1 MNAAP
6 PAHEQLKKS
15 NKRHHT
21 PEVGES
27 HPTHDATLHI
37 PAFESPSHSLE
48 KVAQSED
55 VANSASYLIRNDI
68 EMVVDEDEETREEA
82 ASKESGHPTP
92 FIQQR
97 DHKLKDIARTFR
109 SEDWAGLG
117 DDQLAI
123 RKYTGGLSNKLYR
136 CTSLVDPHQ
145 KILIRVTGSSTQE
158 DGSDVSLA
166 DRDGELLVFQAV
178 YKAGLGPKFYGK
190 YKNGCVYGHVDG
202 VQLTIEEVHK
212 PEYAALIAKRLA
224 QWHAKM
230 EIPDVAREPAWS
242 LLVRKW
248 LDLIPKNDLSHVQ
261 REEQKE
267 EWAALGIDVVK
278 EMDELEAMLASLN
291 TPVTFC
297 HNDVQPMNCIYDK
310 ESNTV
315 GFIEGWDLGNHF
327 CEHTGFDLD
336 WTKFPSREK
345 QMFFLTRYLEAFL
358 ERQPTEL
365 ELERAY
371 VEANKFTLASHLYW
385 GIWGLAQAKVS
396 DIDYDFFQYSLRRLT
411 MYTKTKAALYTLPMP
426 QA

>member
-1 MNAAP
+1 MQLAELGVANLVEIEKHMREKQRKDETNHEDKMNAAP

-68 EMVVDEDEETREEA
+68 EMVVDEEEETREEA

-145 KILIRVTGSSTQE
+145 KILIRVTGSSTQGARFAFIYFILYYLYIYFTQICLMIYSQLFFSFCVVLCCVVCVAE

-178 YKAGLGPKFYGK
+178 YKAGLGPKFYGRSP
-190 YKNGCVYGHVDG
+190 
-202 VQLTIEEVHK
+202 L
-212 PEYAALIAKRLA
+212 P
-224 QWHAKM
+224 
-230 EIPDVAREPAWS
+230 
-242 LLVRKW
+242 
-248 LDLIPKNDLSHVQ
+248 
-261 REEQKE
+261 
-267 EWAALGIDVVK
+267 
-278 EMDELEAMLASLN
+278 
-291 TPVTFC
+291 
-297 HNDVQPMNCIYDK
+297 
-310 ESNTV
+310 
-315 GFIEGWDLGNHF
+315 
-327 CEHTGFDLD
+327 
-336 WTKFPSREK
+336 
-345 QMFFLTRYLEAFL
+345 
-358 ERQPTEL
+358 
-365 ELERAY
+365 
-371 VEANKFTLASHLYW
+371 
-385 GIWGLAQAKVS
+385 
-396 DIDYDFFQYSLRRLT
+396 
-411 MYTKTKAALYTLPMP
+411 AALYLLM
-426 QA
+426 